1 MRTRNLAQ
9 SILARLRIMSG
20 DTGDG
25 DAEPRRREEV
35 DEEEPPLQHG
45 RRPGSGSSCEIIQE
59 VLPDRVRRRRETER
73 TAERIQ
79 SLPRLR
85 LRPQPAVRVAERRR
99 RHRAGTS
106 DPQLSGIS
114 QLMRHRS
121 TRLHGLSSQEVDCLV
136 NLYCVR
142 NLPPTDE
149 ATQAAHL
156 YREILRHQV
165 GPSLPPWGAEL
176 PPYAP
181 APQPP
186 SFLGQLTIDVEWHVN
201 YTVILAYVTQ
211 FQYLPENVTGLPER
225 KLVKI
230 VGATADRQQINQTVP
245 ERITWGIFRLFT
257 KLRRHLQGGIFTLRT
272 RNHVV
277 HSVLFN
283 RQWWP
288 TMYDFIHRFQFWFV
302 RTPPLYGWGN
312 EDHNRESHY
321 SPMVTPSNGFIEG
334 SAAAQGSE
342 EELLEAARR
351 QNEAF
356 FSRATGVEDRQID
369 GNTEQTRSARMPP
382 PPPRARLPPPPP
394 PVRMPPPPPQARMP
408 SLRALLARPPLAR
421 QSADE

>member
-1 MRTRNLAQ
+1 
-9 SILARLRIMSG
+9 MSG
-20 DTGDG
+20 DAGDAE
-25 DAEPRRREEV
+25 AEPRRREEV
-35 DEEEPPLQHG
+35 DEEEPLLQHG

-59 VLPDRVRRRRETER
+59 VLPGRVRRRRETER
-73 TAERIQ
+73 TVERIQ

-99 RHRAGTS
+99 RHRAGNP
-106 DPQLSGIS
+106 DPQLSGS
-114 QLMRHRS
+114 NQLMRHRS

-136 NLYCVR
+136 NIYCVR
-142 NLPPTDE
+142 DLPPTDE

-156 YREILRHQV
+156 YREILKHQV

-176 PPYAP
+176 PPHGP

-225 KLVKI
+225 KLVRV

-257 KLRRHLQGGIFTLRT
+257 KLRRHLLGGIFTLRT
-272 RNHVV
+272 TNHIA
-277 HSVLFN
+277 HAVLFN

-302 RTPPLYGWGN
+302 RTPPLHGWGN
-312 EDHNRESHY
+312 EDHNRESSY
-321 SPMVTPSNGFIEG
+321 SPMVTPSNGFIEY
-334 SAAAQGSE
+334 STAAQGPE
-342 EELLEAARR
+342 EELLASARR
-351 QNEAF
+351 ANEAF
-356 FSRATGVEDRQID
+356 FSRAAGVKDRQID
-369 GNTEQTRSARMPP
+369 GNIEQTRSARMPP
-382 PPPRARLPPPPP
+382 PPPSARLPPPPP

-408 SLRALLARPPLAR
+408 PPPPGPLARPPSVR